1 MARMNNTSGMKP
13 LRTILWIAVA
23 LAAAIALIL
32 FSNTKPKMNDD
43 EANAAALSKYVG
55 GPFTLTN
62 GATGKPF
69 TEKDLVGKPS
79 VMFFGFTRCPDV
91 CPTAL
96 QRMARLRK
104 AMNADDSGS
113 GDAFD
118 IIFVSVDA
126 ESDSPQGVVEYV
138 KLFATPI
145 IPLGGTQAQIDAIA
159 KAYKIYV
166 NRVPTDN
173 GGYTIDHSASLFLLD
188 KQGKVVGTIDHKEQ
202 EPVALDK
209 LKLLINR

>member
-1 MARMNNTSGMKP
+1 MSKASGLKP
-13 LRTILWIAVA
+13 LRTLLWIAVA

-32 FSNTKPKMNDD
+32 FSNTKPKMSQD

-79 VMFFGFTRCPDV
+79 AMFFGFTRCPDV
-91 CPTAL
+91 CPTSL

-104 AMNADDSGS
+104 AMNAEKAGS
-113 GDAFD
+113 GDAFN
-118 IIFVSVDA
+118 IIFVSADP
-126 ESDSPQGVVEYV
+126 ESDSPDSVAEYV

-145 IPLGGTQAQIDAIA
+145 IPLGGTQAQIDSIA
-159 KAYKIYV
+159 EAYKIYV
-166 NRVPTDN
+166 NRVPTDG
-173 GGYTIDHSASLFLLD
+173 GGYTIDHSASVFLLD

>member
-1 MARMNNTSGMKP
+1 MSKASGLKP

-32 FSNTKPKMNDD
+32 YSNTKPKMTEE
-43 EANAAALSKYVG
+43 EANAAALSKYLG

-62 GATGKPF
+62 GHTGQPF

-79 VMFFGFTRCPDV
+79 ALFFGFTRCPDV

-96 QRMARLRK
+96 QRMAKLRK
-104 AMNADDSGS
+104 MMNAEKAGS
-113 GDAFD
+113 GDAFN
-118 IIFVSVDA
+118 IIFVSVDP
-126 ESDSPQGVVEYV
+126 ENDSPKGVADYAD
-138 KLFATPI
+138 LFGTPI
-145 IPLGGTQAQIDAIA
+145 IALGGTQAQIDGIVA
-159 KAYKIYV
+159 AYKIFV
-166 NRVPTDN
+166 KRVPLDG
-173 GGYTIDHSASLFLLD
+173 GGYTIDHSASVFLLD
-188 KQGKVVGTIDHKEQ
+188 KQGRVVGTIDHKEQ

>member
-1 MARMNNTSGMKP
+1 MSKASGLKP
-13 LRTILWIAVA
+13 LRMILWIAVA

-32 FSNTKPKMNDD
+32 YSNTKPKMSEE
-43 EANAAALSKYVG
+43 EANAAALSKYLG

-62 GATGKPF
+62 GATGMPF
-69 TEKDLVGKPS
+69 TDKDLIGKPS
-79 VMFFGFTRCPDV
+79 ALFFGFTRCPDV

-104 AMNADDSGS
+104 AMNAEKAGS
-113 GDAFD
+113 GDSFN
-118 IIFVSVDA
+118 IIFVSVDP
-126 ESDSPQGVVEYV
+126 ESDSPKGVAEYV

-145 IPLGGTQAQIDAIA
+145 IPLGGTQAQIDAVV

-166 NRVPTDN
+166 NRVPTDG
-173 GGYTIDHSASLFLLD
+173 GGYTIDHSASVFLLD

>member
-1 MARMNNTSGMKP
+1 MSKASGLKP

-32 FSNTKPKMNDD
+32 YSNEKPKMSED
-43 EANAAALSKYVG
+43 EANAAALAKYIG

-69 TEKDLVGKPS
+69 REKDLVGKPFAL
-79 VMFFGFTRCPDV
+79 FFGFTRCPDV

-104 AMNADDSGS
+104 AMNAEKPGS
-113 GDAFD
+113 GDAFN
-118 IIFVSVDA
+118 IIFVSVDP
-126 ESDSPQGVVEYV
+126 ESDSPQGVAEYV

-145 IPLGGTQAQIDAIA
+145 IPLGGTQAQIDEVV

-166 NRVPTDN
+166 NRVPTDG
-173 GGYTIDHSASLFLLD
+173 GGYTIDHSASVFLLN

>member
-1 MARMNNTSGMKP
+1 MSKASGLKP

-32 FSNTKPKMNDD
+32 YSNEKPKMSED
-43 EANAAALSKYVG
+43 EANAAALAKYIG

-69 TEKDLVGKPS
+69 SEKDLVGKPS
-79 VMFFGFTRCPDV
+79 ALFFGFTRCPDV

-104 AMNADDSGS
+104 AMNAEKPGS
-113 GDAFD
+113 GDAFN
-118 IIFVSVDA
+118 IIFVSVDP
-126 ESDSPQGVVEYV
+126 ESDSPQGVAEYV

-145 IPLGGTQAQIDAIA
+145 IPLGGTQAQIDEVV

-166 NRVPTDN
+166 NRVPTDG
-173 GGYTIDHSASLFLLD
+173 GGYTIDHSASVFLLN

>member
-1 MARMNNTSGMKP
+1 M
-13 LRTILWIAVA
+13 WIAVA

-32 FSNTKPKMNDD
+32 FSNTKPKMSED
-43 EANAAALSKYVG
+43 EANAAALAKYLG

-62 GATGKPF
+62 GATGQPF

-79 VMFFGFTRCPDV
+79 AMFFGFTRCPDV
-91 CPTAL
+91 CPTSL

-104 AMNADDSGS
+104 AMNVEKAGS
-113 GDAFD
+113 GDAFN
-118 IIFVSVDA
+118 IIFVSVDP
-126 ESDSPQGVVEYV
+126 ESDSPASVAEYV

-166 NRVPTDN
+166 NRVPTDG
-173 GGYTIDHSASLFLLD
+173 GGYTIDHSASVFLLD

-202 EPVALDK
+202 EPVAMDK

>member
-1 MARMNNTSGMKP
+1 MSNASGLKP

-32 FSNTKPKMNDD
+32 MSNTKPKMTEE
-43 EANAAALSKYVG
+43 EANAAALSKYLG

-62 GATGKPF
+62 GATGQPF

-79 VMFFGFTRCPDV
+79 ALFFGFTRCPDV

-96 QRMARLRK
+96 QRMAKLRK
-104 AMNADDSGS
+104 MMNAEKAGS
-113 GDAFD
+113 GDAFN
-118 IIFVSVDA
+118 IIFVSVDP
-126 ESDSPQGVVEYV
+126 ESDTPKGVADYV
-138 KLFATPI
+138 DLFGTPI
-145 IPLGGTQAQIDAIA
+145 IGLGGTQAQVDAIV
-159 KAYKIYV
+159 KAYKIFV
-166 NRVPTDN
+166 KRVPLDG
-173 GGYTIDHSASLFLLD
+173 GGYTIDHSASVFLLD

-209 LKLLINR
+209 LKMLINR

>member
-1 MARMNNTSGMKP
+1 MSKADGLKP
-13 LRTILWIAVA
+13 LRTLLWIAVA

-32 FSNTKPKMNDD
+32 FSNTKPQMTEE
-43 EANAAALSKYVG
+43 EANAAALAKYIG

-62 GATGKPF
+62 GATGQPF

-79 VMFFGFTRCPDV
+79 ALFFGFTRCPDV

-104 AMNADDSGS
+104 MMNAEKPGS
-113 GDAFD
+113 GDAFN
-118 IIFVSVDA
+118 IIFVSVDP
-126 ESDSPQGVVEYV
+126 ESDTPQGVAEYV

-145 IPLGGTQAQIDAIA
+145 IPLGGTQAQIDAMA

-166 NRVPTDN
+166 NRVPTDG
-173 GGYTIDHSASLFLLD
+173 GGYTIDHSASVFLLD

-209 LKLLINR
+209 LNLLINR

>member
-1 MARMNNTSGMKP
+1 MSKASGLKP

-32 FSNTKPKMNDD
+32 YSNEKPKMSED
-43 EANAAALSKYVG
+43 EANAAALAKYIG

-69 TEKDLVGKPS
+69 SEKDLVGKPS
-79 VMFFGFTRCPDV
+79 ALFFGFTRCPDV

-104 AMNADDSGS
+104 AMNAEKPGS
-113 GDAFD
+113 GDAFN
-118 IIFVSVDA
+118 IIFVSVDP
-126 ESDSPQGVVEYV
+126 ESDSPQGVAEYV

-145 IPLGGTQAQIDAIA
+145 IPLGGTQAQIDEVV

-166 NRVPTDN
+166 NRVPTDG
-173 GGYTIDHSASLFLLD
+173 GGYNSA
-188 KQGKVVGTIDHKEQ
+188 
-202 EPVALDK
+202 
-209 LKLLINR
+209 LKA

>member
-1 MARMNNTSGMKP
+1 MSKASGLKP
-13 LRTILWIAVA
+13 LRTFLWIAVA

-32 FSNTKPKMNDD
+32 FSNTKPKMTDE
-43 EANAAALSKYVG
+43 EANAAALAKYIG

-62 GATGKPF
+62 GHTGQPF

-79 VMFFGFTRCPDV
+79 AMFFGFTRCPDV

-96 QRMARLRK
+96 QRMAKLRK
-104 AMNADDSGS
+104 MMNAEKAGS
-113 GDAFD
+113 GDAFN
-118 IIFVSVDA
+118 IVFISVDP
-126 ESDSPQGVVEYV
+126 ESDSPKGVAEYAD
-138 KLFATPI
+138 LFGTPI
-145 IPLGGTQAQIDAIA
+145 VALGGTQAQIDAMV
-159 KAYKIYV
+159 KAYKIFV
-166 NRVPTDN
+166 KRVPVDG
-173 GGYTIDHSASLFLLD
+173 GGYTIDHSASVFLLD